1 MDRLVGFFKTT
12 SWLLF
17 LAALLWSY
25 AYLPVQVTYRFDQA
39 GTALDVM
46 SKDSFFFASLAIFLI
61 VNIICII
68 FLRTVKKVDSTDDGD
83 GLQNRALKK
92 DIIMW
97 ITGFI
102 GILNIFFS
110 ISLMLISNLNG
121 AQEFQGTFIGAFI
134 FIGPTLILLWIIYLL
149 RLITKKRN

>member
-1 MDRLVGFFKTT
+1 MDKLVGFFKTT

-17 LAALLWSY
+17 LGALLWSY
-25 AYLPVQVTYRFDQA
+25 AYLPAQVTYRFDQTGA
-39 GTALDVM
+39 ALDVT
-46 SKDSFFFASLAIFLI
+46 SKDSFFFSSLAIFLI

-68 FLRTVKKVDSTDDGD
+68 FLRTIKRVNSTEDGI

-92 DIIMW
+92 DISMW
-97 ITGFI
+97 ITGFM
-102 GILNIFFS
+102 GILNVFFS

-121 AQEFQGTFIGAFI
+121 AQEFQGSMLGAFI